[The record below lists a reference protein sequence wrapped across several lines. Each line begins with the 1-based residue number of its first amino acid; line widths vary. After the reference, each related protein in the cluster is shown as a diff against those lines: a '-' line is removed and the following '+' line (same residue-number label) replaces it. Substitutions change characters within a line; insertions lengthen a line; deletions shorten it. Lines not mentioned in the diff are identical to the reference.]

1 MDNQSIQITI
11 PIFKQFLRLLR
22 LYAKAVFNT
31 FDKNLKPNVTVIRM
45 RVEKRKLAL
54 DIQPEDSMI
63 EPSIT
68 EFAYTVESQLIKALK
83 SGNEEILERID
94 ADLAST
100 VINNPDYS
108 RRMFFVTDLVT

>member
-11 PIFKQFLRLLR
+11 PIFKQFFLRLLR

-108 RRMFFVTDLVT
+108 RRMFFL